1 MDISSKILSLKSFA
15 GSLIAFIFNDC
26 FCVLLSLVAF
36 IRGVISKK
44 DERCNYTLT
53 ETGGIR

>member
-36 IRGVISKK
+36 IRGGNLEK
-44 DERCNYTLT
+44 R
-53 ETGGIR
+53 